1 MASKFKIGLVKE
13 TKNPPDKRVALPP
26 AQAVDLMK
34 RYSNVEVVA
43 QPSDLRCYKDSEY
56 VEAGISLQEDLTDCN
71 LLIGVKEVKIEALV
85 PNKSYLFFAHV
96 AKKQPHNRKLLQ
108 AIVDKGITLLDHE
121 YLTNQKN
128 ERLVAFGK
136 WAGIVGA
143 YNGLIAYGKRT
154 GEFELRRAKD
164 CHDYK
169 DLLEGLK
176 GIKLKP
182 TKILITGGG
191 RVAGG
196 AMEIFNALGIKEV
209 SPEEFL
215 SKDFTEPAICR
226 LDPWHYA
233 QRNDEQPFDWNY
245 WVSNPSDHKS
255 TFLPYAKVASLFVAC
270 HFWDFRSPNFFS
282 LEDMHSPDFKIK
294 VIADVSCDVPGPIPS
309 TLRATTIAE
318 PFYDFNPKLDKEELP
333 FTGESNITMMTIDN
347 LPGEL
352 PRDASEFFGKTLVDN
367 VIPHFLGDDGEGVI
381 ERATI
386 VKNGK
391 LTERYSYLQAYLEGR
406 E

>member
-1 MASKFKIGLVKE
+1 MNTKFKIGLVKE
-13 TKNPPDKRVALPP
+13 TKTPPDKRVALPP
-26 AQAVDLMK
+26 KQAVELMN
-34 RYSNVEVVA
+34 RFSNVDVVA
-43 QPSDLRCYKDSEY
+43 QPSDLRCYKDAEY
-56 VEAGISLQEDLTDCN
+56 EELGVRLQDDISDCN
-71 LLIGVKEVKIEALV
+71 LLIGVKEVKIDTLL
-85 PNKSYLFFAHV
+85 PNKTYLFFAHV

-108 AIVDKGITLLDHE
+108 AVVDKGITLLDHE
-121 YLTNQKN
+121 YLTNQRN

-169 DLLEGLK
+169 DLLEGLN
-176 GIKLKP
+176 GIKIKQ
-182 TKILITGGG
+182 TKIVITGGG

-196 AMEIFNALGIKEV
+196 AMEIFSALGVKEV
-209 SPEEFL
+209 SPEDFLNQEFN
-215 SKDFTEPAICR
+215 EPVLTR

-233 QRNDEQPFDWNY
+233 QRKDGKPFDWEN
-245 WVSNPSDHKS
+245 WVNNPFDHISN
-255 TFLPYAKVASLFVAC
+255 FLPYAKAASLFIAC
-270 HFWDFRSPNFFS
+270 HYWDFRSPHFFR
-282 LEDMHSPDFKIK
+282 LEDMRSPEFGIK

-318 PFYDFNPKLDKEELP
+318 PFYDYNCQTNSEEKP
-333 FTGESNITMMTIDN
+333 FSGEQNITMMTIDN

-367 VIPHFLGDDGEGVI
+367 VIPHFLGDDEEGVI

-391 LTERYSYLQAYLEGR
+391 LTNRYSYLADYLEGK